1 MQAKSGL
8 SYQLS
13 IKEKAQQTSNIAILE
28 QANKELRT
36 IIDFAMRN
44 GNEFEMIGSLIYTAL
59 DRFQL

>member
-1 MQAKSGL
+1 M

-13 IKEKAQQTSNIAILE
+13 VKEKVQQTSNIVIQE

-36 IIDFAMRN
+36 ITEFAMRN